1 MIMYKIVLAE
11 DHVLVREGIKKIIEA
26 FPGLEVVGEVGD
38 GPELLSLLKRLAV
51 DMVILDI
58 SMPSLPG
65 IEATREIKQEYPT
78 VKVLILTMHKKKEY
92 LHNAMASGV
101 DGYLLKEDAPKE
113 LLNAIEKI
121 RQGEAYVSPLLA
133 GDLANLYVQSQRQ
146 EEAEPA
152 EPLTPREIE
161 IIKMISEG
169 KSSKEIAEILFLSFR
184 TIQNHRTKIMKKLNL
199 KKNTDLVKYAIQK
212 GYTAAVSP

>member
-1 MIMYKIVLAE
+1 MYKIILAE

-26 FPGLEVVGEVGD
+26 FPGLQVMGEVGD
-38 GPELLSLLKRLAV
+38 GPELMNLLKRIPV

-65 IEATREIKQEYPT
+65 IEATREIKQTYPT

-92 LHNAMASGV
+92 LHNAMAAGV

-121 RQGEAYVSPLLA
+121 RQGMNYVSPLLA
-133 GDLANLYVQSQRQ
+133 SDLANLYAQSQRQ
-146 EEAEPA
+146 EEKEPP
-152 EPLTPREIE
+152 EPLTPREIQ
-161 IIKMISEG
+161 IIKLIAEG
-169 KSSKEIAEILFLSFR
+169 KSSKEMAEIMFLSFR
-184 TIQNHRTKIMKKLNL
+184 TIQNHRAKIMKKLNL
-199 KKNTDLVKYAIQK
+199 KKNTDLVRYAIHK
-212 GYTAAVSP
+212 GYSATTSP